1 MSSRLFSLLMFFL
14 FLASSALAAPAQK
27 SFTDWQVTC
36 NNQNF
41 CQARNTGEHQ
51 GLVMSLTRSAGA
63 RADAQ
68 LRIDFGNLNGLNG
81 APAKAQP
88 IAPRL
93 LLDDEPLTPAGGK
106 WRITPYRLV
115 TEDPATINAFLAHVQ
130 EASVITLKGGP
141 GNLSLAG
148 LKAALIFIDAQQKRV
163 GSETAWIKKGDDPP
177 LSVPPAPALK
187 EVVITN
193 PTPTPLSQNELN
205 DLLDYGTW
213 RMNNSQCSLDPARRE
228 VRVSAL
234 SDDKA
239 LMMISCEAGAYN
251 TVDLAW
257 LVSRKK
263 PFASRPVRLRLPFMP
278 ANESPDLELMNASYN
293 EKTKELAT
301 LAKGRGI
308 GDCGVATRWRY
319 DGQRFRLVRYA
330 EEPSCDG
337 WNGPDSWPLLWV
349 TK

>member
-1 MSSRLFSLLMFFL
+1 MSSRLFSLVALFL
-14 FLASSALAAPAQK
+14 FLAPAAYAASVQK

-51 GLVMSLTRSAGA
+51 GLVMTLSRSAGA

-68 LRIDFGNLNGLNG
+68 LRIDYGNLNSLNKVS
-81 APAKAQP
+81 AKAPP

-93 LLDDEPLTPAGGK
+93 LLDDMSLTPAGDK
-106 WRITPYRLV
+106 WRIGPNRLI
-115 TEDPATINAFLAHVQ
+115 TEDPTTINAFLAQVQ
-130 EASVITLKGGP
+130 EASAITLKGGP
-141 GNLSLAG
+141 GTLSLAG
-148 LKAALIFIDAQQKRV
+148 LKASLIFIDAQQKRV

-187 EVVITN
+187 EVAITN
-193 PTPTPLSQNELN
+193 PTPTPLSQEELN
-205 DLLDYGTW
+205 DLLDFGAW

-239 LMMISCEAGAYN
+239 LMIISCEAGAYN

-263 PFASRPVRLRLPFMP
+263 PFSSRPVRLRLPFTP
-278 ANESPDLELMNASYN
+278 ANGNPDLELMNAAYN
-293 EKTKELAT
+293 EKSKELAT
-301 LAKGRGI
+301 LAKGRGL

-337 WNGPDSWPLLWV
+337 WSGPDSWPLLWV